1 MRASHLLL
9 MGVVLATGGT
19 ASQAAEYQID
29 PAHSFVQ
36 FKIQHL
42 GYSWLHGRFDAV
54 SGTLRYDAGKP
65 SESAIQVT
73 VDTGSIN
80 SNFAKRDEHLRSADF
95 LEVAK
100 FPQASFKSTGFK
112 GDAKGGT
119 LSGILSL
126 HGVEKPIQIE
136 VTTVGEG
143 KDPWGGYRAGFT
155 GSYAM
160 TRKDFG
166 ITHDLGPS
174 AEAVQLEFGIE
185 GIRQ

>member
-1 MRASHLLL
+1 
-9 MGVVLATGGT
+9 
-19 ASQAAEYQID
+19 
-29 PAHSFVQ
+29 
-36 FKIQHL
+36 
-42 GYSWLHGRFDAV
+42 
-54 SGTLRYDAGKP
+54 
-65 SESAIQVT
+65 VT

-95 LEVAK
+95 LGVAK
-100 FPQASFKSTGFK
+100 FPEASFNSTGFK

-155 GSYAM
+155 GRYAM

-174 AEAVQLEFGIE
+174 AEVVQLEFGIE